1 MDLLWL
7 ARGIGEKETQR
18 EREREGDLVSA
29 VRERNQKA
37 YEDAMRKLH
46 RTLKKSDELE
56 VPLTL
61 GEWETSIRFVETH
74 RQDMKTILQ
83 QEQ

>member
-7 ARGIGEKETQR
+7 ARGRGKKETQR

-74 RQDMKTILQ
+74 RLDMKTILQ